1 MSDDI
6 REAISM
12 AYRIRKALER
22 DEVVFEEFQMSDDI
36 RTTLEQHR
44 KALIQLIPHH
54 HKEHT
59 ND

>member
-1 MSDDI
+1 MSEDI

-44 KALIQLIPHH
+44 KALIQLITPSQGTHQ
-54 HKEHT
+54 
-59 ND
+59 